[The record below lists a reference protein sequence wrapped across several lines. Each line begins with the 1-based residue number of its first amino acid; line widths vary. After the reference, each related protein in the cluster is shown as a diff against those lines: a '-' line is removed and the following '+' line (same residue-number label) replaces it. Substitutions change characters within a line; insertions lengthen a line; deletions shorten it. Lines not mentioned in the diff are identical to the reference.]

1 MSQVTLSPLSGGH
14 AVSDS
19 CSSPALHVDWLSLSQ
34 EHAECPTWGSTLRVD
49 YDLNTGVV
57 VQEVVKSEQLKGSWE
72 SSLLVRATGG
82 RVEVSGNPS
91 KWGRLESVG
100 QGCRSVFQ
108 AVTVFN
114 TVLADLGLPLFTY
127 PDRIQVTGQGG
138 AIDRTARQGPRI
150 SWIHIAS
157 LLILGSADALPYYF
171 NWLST
176 QRVGRR
182 GHLVESK
189 GPLSVRAGTR
199 RRRSLAIYAKG
210 DEVKAQLAH
219 WKRKR
224 SGDVDLEEARRYL
237 SILAERCDALGI
249 CRREVRLSGDYLA
262 TKGLQWVEEWTHQ
275 TMKDEWLEFSVSDDE
290 VGAMI
295 DWKAEGLQRL
305 IARGLSE
312 RVARQRLEVLHAWM
326 NGDDVGPGPGRG
338 KRTFY
343 RIAADLREVFG
354 IDIRNRPNVIAI
366 SSRMS
371 SMVRPVR
378 ARVATL
384 ADVEALYQGL
394 DVLSKVA

>member
-1 MSQVTLSPLSGGH
+1 MRKSPLNGAL
-14 AVSDS
+14 AVPEA
-19 CSSPALHVDWLSLSQ
+19 CSIPALHVDWLSLSQ
-34 EHAECPTWGSTLRVD
+34 EHAECPTWGSTWRVD
-49 YDLNTGVV
+49 YDLNTGAV

-72 SSLLVRATGG
+72 SSLVVRAAGG

-100 QGCRSVFQ
+100 LGCRSVFE
-108 AVTVFN
+108 AVNVYN
-114 TVLADLGLPLFTY
+114 RVLSGLGLPLFTY
-127 PDRIQVTGQGG
+127 PERIRVTGQGG
-138 AIDRTARQGPRI
+138 AIDRTVRQGPRI

-157 LLILGSADALPYYF
+157 LVILGSADALPHYF

-182 GHLVESK
+182 GHLMEPK

-210 DEVKAQLAH
+210 AEVTQQLAR
-219 WKRKR
+219 WQRKR
-224 SGDVDLEEARRYL
+224 SGVVDELDEARRFL
-237 SILAERCDALGI
+237 SILAERCESLGI

-262 TKGLQWVEEWTHQ
+262 TKGLQWAEEWSQ
-275 TMKDEWLEFSVSDDE
+275 NTMKDEWSEYSVSDEE

-312 RVARQRLEVLHAWM
+312 RTARQRLEVLHAWM
-326 NGDDVGPGPGRG
+326 NGDDVGPGPGRS
-338 KRTFY
+338 KPTFY
-343 RIAADLREVFG
+343 RIAADLREIFG
-354 IDIRNRPNVIAI
+354 VDIRNRPNVIAI
-366 SSRMS
+366 SSRLS
-371 SMVRPVR
+371 PMVRPVH

-394 DVLSKVA
+394 DVLPKVA